1 MNGLFA
7 MLLAEFRALFT
18 VHRRGA
24 AVLVLLPLSYLLL
37 FGGLFAKNAVNEA
50 AIGVCDLDGSAESR
64 RLVRAFDDADA
75 LSVRL
80 VGALGETEAA
90 YRRGDIVAYAVIPP
104 DYAEH
109 LRRGVPVSVEVV
121 ANNANTVLGNTA
133 MSGFQA
139 VVGTVGAER
148 AAENR
153 IARGVP
159 SEAAGVLAAPV
170 QLSLRS
176 LYNSTGGYNDFFTS
190 VLLLHALQIAAV
202 FTVAPMTA
210 LEKRRPRE
218 YARPFCRLLAKSFA
232 LSVWLTC
239 ALFLALFSGV
249 ALLGMTCRAPLLPL
263 AALVFAFSFAMT
275 AFALAV
281 GAWVRKPSSTISYTL
296 FYIMPSVLFS
306 GAVWPRAS
314 MDGASRFLSWV
325 MPIGYAAIDFRE
337 LLVRGDAPALV
348 GDCAALAAVGLAFL
362 ALARLGLRKKEDF
375 RNARSLDAGTFPAAG

>member
-1 MNGLFA
+1 MNALFS
-7 MLLAEFRALFT
+7 MFLSEFRALFT

-24 AVLVLLPLSYLLL
+24 AALAFLPMAYLLL

-64 RLVRAFDDADA
+64 RLIRALDDADA

-80 VGALGETEAA
+80 VGTLGETETA
-90 YRRGDIVAYAVIPP
+90 YRRGDILAYAVIPQ
-104 DYAEH
+104 DYAEN

-133 MSGFQA
+133 MNGFQA
-139 VVGTVGAER
+139 VVDTIGAER

-159 SEAAGVLAAPV
+159 SEAAGALAAPV

-202 FTVAPMTA
+202 FTVAPMMA
-210 LEKRRPRE
+210 LEKCRPQE
-218 YARPFCRLLAKSFA
+218 NSRPLCRLFAKAFA
-232 LSVWLTC
+232 LSAWLT
-239 ALFLALFSGV
+239 LSLLFSLLCGIV
-249 ALLGMTCRAPLLPL
+249 LLGMTCRAPLLPL
-263 AALVFAFSFAMT
+263 AFLGFSFAFAMT
-275 AFALAV
+275 AFAFAV

-314 MDGASRFLSWV
+314 MDGVSRFLSWV

-337 LLVRGDAPALV
+337 LLVRGDAPTL
-348 GDCAALAAVGLAFL
+348 GEDCAILVAIGLAFL
-362 ALARLGLRKKEDF
+362 AFARFGLLRKEAA
-375 RNARSLDAGTFPAAG
+375 RNARSLGTGTFPAAG